1 MSSLLINRLYHEAV
15 GGTVICPRA
24 VSLVI
29 NKNKIITKEWND
41 YGNS

>member
-1 MSSLLINRLYHEAV
+1 MSSLLIKRLYHEAV

-24 VSLVI
+24 VFLVI
-29 NKNKIITKEWND
+29 NKNKIITKGWND